1 MKRVSAASTG
11 HGRAGH
17 LFELANEPKMFIK
30 VFGGGHLVL
39 GSAEIFGRVGEWIDK
54 ETVVKCHSGTARE

>member
-39 GSAEIFGRVGEWIDK
+39 GSAEVFGRVREWIDK